1 MKKKKKKNPGIWGV
15 KRLALALAAGVL
27 GVDCTIG
34 EGRIYT
40 GLGED
45 AADSGLF
52 LGWVMAIGFKFMGI
66 G

>member
-1 MKKKKKKNPGIWGV
+1 M
-15 KRLALALAAGVL
+15 
-27 GVDCTIG
+27 DCTVG